1 LLVFLLVAQAVAAGA
16 GSGSFLEVHRE
27 VSPRAPNGIAW
38 TLTGNGGKA
47 ETVYLDREVLL
58 DRSAVANADVVRGP
72 DGMPQIRLG
81 LTPDG
86 ARRLTEITSGSVG
99 KRLGIVVADR
109 LRAAPYV
116 TGGMTGGVLVVAG
129 GFSEAEAEE
138 LARKLGPP
146 AAGGIPVPPPSGS
159 VSRPRAAAIPD
170 LQGRWRIAE
179 AKLNDRPLQDRKIT
193 ASSWFFRADELLL
206 TNGEGQ
212 TERFAIRPE
221 GKGLLRLE
229 PSAGS
234 SEHGGW
240 IVWKREKDAVV
251 LAFQD
256 NLEGRPDGFAAQP
269 KKIVARLV
277 PRGPR

>member
-1 LLVFLLVAQAVAAGA
+1 MLVFLLVAQAVAAGA
-16 GSGSFLEVHRE
+16 GAGSFLEVHGE
-27 VSPRAPNGIAW
+27 VSPRAPNAIAG
-38 TLTGNGGKA
+38 TLAGNGGKA

-58 DRSAVANADVVRGP
+58 DRSAIANADVVRGP

-86 ARRLTEITSGSVG
+86 GRRLTEITSRSVG
-99 KRLGIVVADR
+99 KRLGIVVAGK

-116 TGGMTGGVLVVAG
+116 TGGMTGGFLVVAG
-129 GFSEAEAEE
+129 GFSETEAGE

-146 AAGGIPVPPPSGS
+146 AAGGIPVPPSGS

-221 GKGLLRLE
+221 GKSLLRLE
-229 PSAGS
+229 PSVGS
-234 SEHGGW
+234 PEHGGW
-240 IVWKREKDAVV
+240 IVWKREKDALV

-256 NLEGRPDGFAAQP
+256 NLEGRPDGFAPQP

-277 PRGPR
+277 PAAPR